1 MQKIAPCLWFDG
13 NAEEAANFYTSVFSA
28 SRIVTTMHY
37 PDAGPGPKGK
47 VLAITFEIEGQE
59 FMALNGGPQFTFTP
73 AVSLFVHCASQ
84 EEVDRYWTKLIEGGG
99 SPWQCGWLKDR
110 FGVSW
115 QIVPDALGDML
126 RDPDDAKASRVM
138 AAMMKMVKLDLAQ
151 LEHAYRGEQAA
162 RPR

>member
-13 NAEEAANFYTSVFSA
+13 NAEEAANFYTSVFSD
-28 SRIVTTMHY
+28 SRIATTMHY
-37 PDAGPGPKGK
+37 PEAGPGPKGK

-73 AVSLFVHCASQ
+73 AISLFVHCGSQ
-84 EEVDRYWTKLIEGGG
+84 EEVDGYWTKLIEGGG

-110 FGVSW
+110 FGVCW

-138 AAMMKMVKLDLAQ
+138 TAMMKMVKLDLAQ
-151 LEHAYRGEQAA
+151 LEQAYRGE
-162 RPR
+162 

>member
-13 NAEEAANFYTSVFSA
+13 NAEEAAHFYTSVFA
-28 SRIVTTMHY
+28 DSRIATVMHY
-37 PDAGPGPKGK
+37 TDAGPGPEGK

-59 FMALNGGPQFTFTP
+59 FMALSGGPQFPFTP
-73 AVSLFVHCASQ
+73 AISLFVHCSSQ
-84 EEVDRYWTKLIEGGG
+84 QEVDRYWTKLIEGGG

-126 RDPDDAKASRVM
+126 RDPDKAKASRVM
-138 AAMMKMVKLDLAQ
+138 AAMMKMVKLDVAQ
-151 LEHAYRGEQAA
+151 LEQAYRGG
-162 RPR
+162 

>member
-13 NAEEAANFYTSVFSA
+13 NAEEAAHFYTSVFA
-28 SRIVTTMHY
+28 DSRIATVMHY
-37 PDAGPGPKGK
+37 TDAGPGPEGK

-59 FMALNGGPQFTFTP
+59 FMALNGGPQFPFTP
-73 AVSLFVHCASQ
+73 AISLFVHCSSQ
-84 EEVDRYWTKLIEGGG
+84 QEVDRYWTKLIEGGG

-126 RDPDDAKASRVM
+126 RDPDKAKASRVM
-138 AAMMKMVKLDLAQ
+138 AAMMKMVKLDVAQ
-151 LEHAYRGEQAA
+151 LEQAYRGG
-162 RPR
+162 

>member
-1 MQKIAPCLWFDG
+1 MQKIAPCLWFNG
-13 NAEEAANFYTSVFSA
+13 NAEEAAEFYMSVFSA

-37 PDAGPGPKGK
+37 PEAGPGPKGK

-73 AVSLFVHCASQ
+73 AISLFVHCASQ
-84 EEVDRYWTKLIEGGG
+84 EEVDRYWTKLTEGGG

-110 FGVSW
+110 FGISW
-115 QIVPDALGDML
+115 QIVPDSLGDML

-151 LEHAYRGEQAA
+151 LERAYRGE
-162 RPR
+162 